1 MTNAIAELTITSTNN
16 PVFMMKDLH
25 VMYQQRLKKLNA
37 SPEQIERVNVTRLE
51 EHILKEVKG
60 LLEEKKGRCT
70 MLMIDRSLGRAV
82 FKASQNSTVDEG
94 VILSKAAGIFS
105 KNLFSQDQSFDGNLA
120 SEPKKF
126 VTNAFTSSFSSNL
139 RRL

>member
-16 PVFMMKDLH
+16 PVFMMKDLR

-70 MLMIDRSLGRAV
+70 MLTIDGSLGRAV

-120 SEPKKF
+120 SEPKKVRYQCIYF
-126 VTNAFTSSFSSNL
+126 VF
-139 RRL
+139 